1 MERFVLCFIIFPII
15 FIGGSDSCKEKP
27 IIKLSDGS
35 IQGIRETSNSGKP
48 YYAFRE
54 IPYAEPPIGEL
65 RFSEPISPKKW
76 KGVKETV
83 NITKICL
90 TQLPP
95 LIPYELQYYT
105 DDKRENEDC
114 LYLNVFTPQ
123 LPYKENITGFPV
135 YVYIYGGFFIYGNPT
150 GYDFQYLVDEG
161 VVVVSFNYRMNSLGF
176 LSTEDNVFP
185 ANLGLKDQL
194 MVLKWV
200 NKNIELFG
208 GDPTKVTLGGH
219 SAGAILTGYHLLSK
233 KSKGLFRSAIVQSG
247 TPLMSFGY
255 IANPRKFAFMLGEK
269 LSRDFHS
276 SMNTSQDLLK
286 LLRSLPGKE
295 VAQVN
300 LGNIEGFDYKL
311 VEFRSTWAPTK
322 EDPNYEHAF
331 LTDDTMHENF
341 KKGHFNQVPVMIGIT
356 DEEFK
361 DYGNLTRAGL
371 LVDSNYS
378 LLIDPVV
385 PLKKENI
392 LPMVNE
398 IKNIYCNTNR
408 FAQNATGMAKI
419 LSDILYGIPIMT
431 NAKLMSKYT
440 DVYFYQF
447 GYLGPING
455 INFWKQFSTYGLK
468 GLGNC
473 AHGDELPLLYD
484 FNSIRPVEP
493 PNSLDILVR
502 KRLVKL
508 WVNFIKYGNP
518 TPEEDPLLLN
528 ITWQKMTPTANNYFN
543 IDAKVDLKKNMTY
556 FNEWLEKVDK
566 YFENPRRW
574 Y

>member
-1 MERFVLCFIIFPII
+1 MKFPMLNHQ
-15 FIGGSDSCKEKP
+15 F
-27 IIKLSDGS
+27 
-35 IQGIRETSNSGKP
+35 GK
-48 YYAFRE
+48 
-54 IPYAEPPIGEL
+54 L
-65 RFSEPISPKKW
+65 RFSEPIPPKKW
-76 KGVKETV
+76 KGIKQTV

-90 TQLPP
+90 TKLPP
-95 LIPYELQYYT
+95 LIPHELKYYK

-123 LPYKENITGFPV
+123 LPNKDNVTGFPV
-135 YVYIYGGFFIYGNPT
+135 YVFIYGGFFIYGNPT
-150 GYDFQYLVDEG
+150 GYDFHYLVDEG

-176 LSTEDNVFP
+176 LSTEDNVIP

-200 NKNIELFG
+200 NQNIELFG

-219 SAGAILTGYHLLSK
+219 SAGAISTGYHILSK

-247 TPLMSFGY
+247 TPLMSFSY
-255 IANPRKFAFMLGEK
+255 IANPRKFAFMAGEK

-276 SMNTSQDLLK
+276 SVNTSHDLLK
-286 LLRSLPGKE
+286 LLQSLPGKE
-295 VAQVN
+295 VAQVQLEN
-300 LGNIEGFDYKL
+300 LEGFDYKL
-311 VEFRSTWAPTK
+311 FGFRPTWAPTK

-331 LTDDTMHENF
+331 LTDDTMHESF
-341 KKGHFNQVPVMIGIT
+341 EKGQFNPVSVMIGIT
-356 DEEFK
+356 DEESK
-361 DYGNLTRAGL
+361 DYENFTQAGR

-378 LLIDPVV
+378 LLIDPAV
-385 PLKKENI
+385 PFKKENI
-392 LPMVNE
+392 FPMVNE
-398 IKNIYCNTNR
+398 IKKIYCNTNR
-408 FAQNATGMAKI
+408 FAQNATGMSKI
-419 LSDILYGIPIMT
+419 LSDILYKIPTET

-493 PNSLDILVR
+493 PNDLDILVR
-502 KRLVKL
+502 KRLVKI
-508 WVNFIKYGNP
+508 WTNFIKYGNP
-518 TPEEDPLLLN
+518 TPNEDPLLLN
-528 ITWQKMTPTANNYFN
+528 ITWKKMTPADNNYFN
-543 IDAKVDLKKNMTY
+543 IDGKLALKKDINY
-556 FNEWLEKVDK
+556 FNEWLEKVDQ

-574 Y
+574 F